1 MQRAENIYRYN
12 PVAEYMNHLAAEAVE
27 QYVKNW
33 DKEGPVRILEFGAG
47 TGGTSAAILERIKDY
62 DVEYMFTDFHLL
74 YGSCKRK
81 LL

>member
-33 DKEGPVRILEFGAG
+33 DKEGPVRILSLAPEPAVPVRLF
-47 TGGTSAAILERIKDY
+47 
-62 DVEYMFTDFHLL
+62 
-74 YGSCKRK
+74 
-81 LL
+81 